1 MIEILSELYII
12 CFIMCVWGVIQ
23 LIEGIV
29 ENKRQ
34 DIISSHKSF
43 KCSSVLYTIGFSIQ
57 LIIVIIFACC
67 L

>member
-1 MIEILSELYII
+1 MLEILSELYII
-12 CFIMCVWGVIQ
+12 GFIMGVCGVIH

-34 DIISSHKSF
+34 DIIGSHKSF
-43 KCSSVLYTIGFSIQ
+43 KCSSIFYTIGFSIL
-57 LIIVIIFACC
+57 LIIIIIVAC

>member
-1 MIEILSELYII
+1 MTEILSELYII
-12 CFIMCVWGVIQ
+12 GFIMGVWGAVQ

-34 DIISSHKSF
+34 DIIGSHKSF
-43 KCSSVLYTIGFSIQ
+43 KCSSVFYTIGFSIQ
-57 LIIVIIFACC
+57 LIIIIIVAC